1 MLSQQSRDTTLRA
14 RSGPGA
20 LQHAVTGPGLA
31 RGPRGRPRACGP
43 KAFTKG
49 IGAS

>member
-1 MLSQQSRDTTLRA
+1 LLSQQSRDASLGA

-20 LQHAVTGPGLA
+20 LEHAATGPGLA

-43 KAFTKG
+43 KAFAKG